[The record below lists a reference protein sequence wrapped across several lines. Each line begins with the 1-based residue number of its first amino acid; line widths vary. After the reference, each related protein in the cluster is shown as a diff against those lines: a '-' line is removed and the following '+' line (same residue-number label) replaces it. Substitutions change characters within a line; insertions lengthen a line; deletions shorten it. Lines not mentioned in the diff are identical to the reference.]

1 MYPLIQLK
9 DKNKMTLGKCN
20 RTKEL
25 VKELDEIE
33 YILDDKR
40 LEPIKRKFYEH
51 RHSLLTQTITNY
63 LNTIHEQT

>member
-1 MYPLIQLK
+1 
-9 DKNKMTLGKCN
+9 MTIGKSN

-40 LEPIKRKFYEH
+40 LDSIKRRFYEH
-51 RHSLLTQTITNY
+51 RYSLLQNHINNY
-63 LNTIHEQT
+63 LNTNNNYEQTTT

>member
-1 MYPLIQLK
+1 
-9 DKNKMTLGKCN
+9 MTIGKSN

-40 LEPIKRKFYEH
+40 LEPLKRRFYEH
-51 RHSLLTQTITNY
+51 RYSLIQKTVREFLKTQVTTRR
-63 LNTIHEQT
+63 